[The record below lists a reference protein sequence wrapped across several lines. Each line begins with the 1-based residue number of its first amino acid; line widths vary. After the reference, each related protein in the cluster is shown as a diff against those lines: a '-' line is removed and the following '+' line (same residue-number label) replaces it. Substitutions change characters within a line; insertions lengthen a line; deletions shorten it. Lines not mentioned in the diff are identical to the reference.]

1 MGNSAGIGMKHYVE
15 LVDAKAA
22 REYWS
27 IKPIRSTDRKIVA
40 DCLNTRVDI
49 AILVLLISPAAKNCF
64 HRELSYPFTVKVNSP
79 SPVSSGV
86 AASVSHRTLTAYF
99 ESLPSSRPDRHNVVE
114 TH

>member
-27 IKPIRSTDRKIVA
+27 IKPIRSTDQKIVA

-49 AILVLLISPAAKNCF
+49 AILVLLISPPRK
-64 HRELSYPFTVKVNSP
+64 TVFIGS
-79 SPVSSGV
+79 
-86 AASVSHRTLTAYF
+86 
-99 ESLPSSRPDRHNVVE
+99 
-114 TH
+114 

>member
-99 ESLPSSRPDRHNVVE
+99 ESLPSSRRDRHNVVE